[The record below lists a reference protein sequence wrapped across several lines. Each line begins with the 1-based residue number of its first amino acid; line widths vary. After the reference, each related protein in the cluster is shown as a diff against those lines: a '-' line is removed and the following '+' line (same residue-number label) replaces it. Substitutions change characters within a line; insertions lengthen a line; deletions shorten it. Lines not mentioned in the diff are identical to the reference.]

1 MAQGS
6 RNASATVLFDTA
18 ARLGLKVPRTTL
30 PGGHGMK
37 YPLVIVQEVLR
48 EHPLIHIGIV
58 FSIITT
64 RLSVSSDFA
73 GCIKAGL
80 QSG

>member
-1 MAQGS
+1 
-6 RNASATVLFDTA
+6 
-18 ARLGLKVPRTTL
+18 
-30 PGGHGMK
+30 MK